1 MIKMTITL
9 VVCCCHISCRQFV
22 VASAT
27 SRWDVFNKAVFHTAV
42 FYMAVFYMTLFHMTL
57 FHMGLVADPT
67 GLLAARQQSV
77 PSRLGCRNCK

>member
-1 MIKMTITL
+1 M
-9 VVCCCHISCRQFV
+9 
-22 VASAT
+22 
-27 SRWDVFNKAVFHTAV
+27 AVFHTAV

-77 PSRLGCRNCK
+77 LSRLGCRNCK